1 MSLPIVAIVGRPNVG
16 KSSLLNLL
24 AGRRISIVDP
34 TPGVTRDRVSAVCEF
49 EEKYFELIDTGGY
62 GIEDSDN
69 LTAHVEQQ
77 IQYAIAG
84 ASLILFVV
92 DVREEITPLDQ
103 TVAELL
109 RTHVKRPNFP
119 PTPVLLVAN
128 KADVEQHEHL
138 AGSLVNLGFGEAFC
152 ISALHGRHR
161 RELMERI
168 LSILGESAPGEVPD
182 PIMKICLVGR
192 RNVGKSTFTNALIG
206 EERMIVSEVPGTTRD
221 SVDVRFDRDGKSFMA
236 IDTAGVRKTRK
247 QKGDIEFYGYNRALA
262 SIRRADVVLFL
273 LDATESIGEVDKK
286 LANYIVNEFKPCVI
300 VVNKW
305 DLAKGKADA
314 EDYGQYLTR
323 TMPHIAYAPI
333 AFTTAKD
340 GRNIL
345 STLDLAQTLFKQA
358 RGRVTTGQLNRAIEE
373 TIADQQPMASKHGA
387 EPKIYYATQI
397 STCPPTLVFFVN
409 NPALVREQYRRF
421 VERRIKEILPFPEI
435 PIRLIWR
442 QRQSAPG
449 KGGAK
454 RRADSEGDTVS
465 VD

>member
-34 TPGVTRDRVSAVCEF
+34 TPGVTRDRVSAVCEID
-49 EEKYFELIDTGGY
+49 EKYFELIDTGGY

-92 DVREEITPLDQ
+92 DIREEVTPLDQ

-109 RTHVKRPNFP
+109 RATRASSQ
-119 PTPVLLVAN
+119 TPVLLVAN

-138 AGSLVNLGFGEAFC
+138 AGSLMKLGFGDPLC
-152 ISALHGRHR
+152 VSALHGRHR

-168 LSILGESAPGEVPD
+168 ISIIGEEAPGEVPD
-182 PIMKICLVGR
+182 AVMKICLVGR

-206 EERMIVSEVPGTTRD
+206 QERMIVSEVPGTTRD
-221 SVDVRFDRDGKSFMA
+221 SVDVRFERDGKTFVA

-247 QKGDIEFYGYNRALA
+247 QRGDIEFYGYNRALA

-273 LDATESIGEVDKK
+273 LDATEPIGEVDKK

-314 EDYGQYLTR
+314 EDYGEYLTR
-323 TMPHIAYAPI
+323 TMPHIAFAPL
-333 AFTTAKD
+333 AFTTARD

-409 NPALVREQYRRF
+409 NPAIVREQYRRF

-449 KGGAK
+449 KGGAR
-454 RRADSEGDTVS
+454 RRADSEGGTVS